1 MKPALSIIGGGKVG
15 RTLARLWVD
24 AQAVELNDVLNRTL
38 DNAQD
43 ACRFIGAGRAI
54 DAWSDLR
61 AASIYLIAT
70 PDDAIE
76 QACADLAASGKL
88 SPDTIVF
95 HCSGAKNIQVLH
107 AAQERGA
114 AVASIH
120 PIRSFASPDLLINS
134 FAGTYCGAEGETRA
148 LDVLTTLFTDIGG
161 KIVTIN
167 SDHKVLY
174 HAAAVFASNYLVTLL
189 DLAQRA
195 YVEAGVESDSA
206 LQLMEPLVRATVDN
220 VFKLGTLPALT
231 GPIAR
236 GDMAT
241 VRRQQEAID
250 EWQARYGDL
259 YREFAKLTMELAA
272 RRGPKPD

>member
-1 MKPALSIIGGGKVG
+1 VKPALCIIGGGKVG

-24 AQAVELNDVLNRTL
+24 AHAIELLDVLNRTL

-54 DAWSDLR
+54 DALSDLR
-61 AASIYLIAT
+61 AATIYLIAT

-76 QACADLAASGKL
+76 QACNDLAATGKL
-88 SPDTIVF
+88 SAETIVF
-95 HCSGAKNIQVLH
+95 HCSGAKNVQVLH
-107 AAQERGA
+107 AAQESGA

-120 PIRSFASPDLLINS
+120 PIRSFASPEILIDS
-134 FAGTYCGAEGETRA
+134 FAGTYCGAEGEPRA
-148 LDVLTTLFTDIGG
+148 LETLTTLFTGIGG

-167 SDHKVLY
+167 SEHKVLY

-189 DLAQRA
+189 DLAQHA
-195 YVEAGVESDSA
+195 YVEAGVEPASA

-220 VFKLGTLPALT
+220 VFKLGPLAALT

-241 VRRQQEAID
+241 VRRQQEAVD
-250 EWQARYGDL
+250 EWQTRYGDL

-272 RRGPKPD
+272 KRGPKPD